1 MMLPLAHHWCMFHN
15 CSCRISYMTLAA
27 GSSIM
32 ACVCMSA
39 HVQNRLHAWLKVR
52 KCATQNVCALVDGD
66 DQHLP
71 PKQCPLCV
79 SGGVRVSS
87 NLRVCVQ
94 ENSSRL
100 IGFRPA
106 NAW

>member
-1 MMLPLAHHWCMFHN
+1 
-15 CSCRISYMTLAA
+15 MTFAA

-32 ACVCMSA
+32 ACVCMYA

-52 KCATQNVCALVDGD
+52 KCATQNVCALVDGE

-71 PKQCPLCV
+71 PKQCPQCV
-79 SGGVRVSS
+79 SGACASLLICGACVCMYVR
-87 NLRVCVQ
+87 VQ